1 MTGAILELRSAARLW
16 ARRPFTALTSA
27 LTLGLT
33 IGAVVAVSALSR
45 RLILEPLP
53 YRDPE
58 RLVAVYSRFPS
69 LDFDRFWLSGPEVV
83 ELAEWSTSYA
93 GVAAWVLDSVD
104 VLGESPVRARLAAT
118 NAASWSVWGVDAQLG
133 RTFTATED
141 MPGAAPVTV
150 LAHDF
155 WQRAFAADPAI
166 VGRGI
171 RMDGRTVT
179 IVGVMPRGFDLLR
192 EGVDLW
198 VPLALDPTDPGPR
211 PAHFLTVAARLAP
224 DANVAS
230 ANTELSDLM
239 ARWQRVLGDQHAPHP
254 DKHAVFVTPLH
265 RDLVAELLPS
275 LGVLATASLLLLAIG
290 TVNLLGLRLA
300 DLAVRRRDTAARLA
314 LGARRRGLAT
324 PFLAEALWIALPA
337 CLVAL
342 VVAWAAA
349 PVAAAA
355 FPVPEIDQ
363 KPQLVEGALAAGLA
377 LLLAVGALT
386 PWPWLLTPR
395 GQLTGSPAARVGND
409 LRASRTFRAALA
421 LQVALATALVA
432 GAGVAVQRLADV
444 TPDEPGYR
452 PERLLTLELALPEAG
467 YPEAHQVEAFYARL
481 LERLRAL
488 PGVVSA
494 ATGSALP
501 PERVRTG
508 NNALFETLDLPP
520 DAPPASIAYTD
531 LVSPEWLDTFGIQLV
546 RGEGF
551 RPEDAA
557 AARPVAIISR
567 STAAAFWRDRDPL
580 GDRFREGLPNDP
592 EPTWFTIVG
601 IVEGLAPPPG
611 DDPGLEAYFL
621 AGSSPQIFGTPLRD
635 RFVVVRS
642 EGDPAALAPAVR
654 GEIARLDPAL
664 AVAAMR
670 SMDEVIGE
678 SLRRPR
684 LVAAVTACCA
694 GLALALALLGLHAAL
709 RQSLALRRQEMAVRA
724 ALGAT
729 RTRLARALLGA
740 PLAWCAAGLA
750 AGVLLGLT
758 AHRASTV
765 VATDLPA
772 VPLWTLAVGVGLV
785 AAAIASA
792 AAASLPGL
800 RNVEAASELRK
811 D

>member
-1 MTGAILELRSAARLW
+1 MTGALLELRRAGRLW
-16 ARRPFTALTSA
+16 MRRPLTALTSV

-33 IGAVVAVSALSR
+33 IGAVAAVVALTR
-45 RLILEPLP
+45 RLVLDPLP
-53 YRDPE
+53 YREPE

-69 LDFDRFWLSGPEVV
+69 LGFDRFWLSGPEVV
-83 ELAEWSTSYA
+83 ELGDWSRSYS

-104 VLGESPVRARLAAT
+104 VLGERPVRARLAAV
-118 NAASWSVWGVDAQLG
+118 NAASWGVWGVDARLG
-133 RTFTATED
+133 RTFTAAED
-141 MPGAAPVTV
+141 VPGAAPVAV

-166 VGRGI
+166 VGRGV
-171 RMDGRTVT
+171 RMDGQTVT
-179 IVGVMPRGFDLLR
+179 VVGVMPRGFDLLR

-198 VPLALDPTDPGPR
+198 VPLGLDPADPGPR
-211 PAHFLTVAARLAP
+211 PGHYLNVAARLAP
-224 DANVAS
+224 GAS
-230 ANTELSDLM
+230 AESANAELSDLM
-239 ARWQRVLGDQHAPHP
+239 ARWQRELGEQHAPHP
-254 DKHAVFVTPLH
+254 DKHALFVTSLH
-265 RDLVAELLPS
+265 DDLVAELRPS
-275 LGVLATASLLLLAIG
+275 LAVLATAALLLLAIG
-290 TVNLLGLRLA
+290 AVNLLGLRLA
-300 DLAVRRRDTAARLA
+300 DLAARRRETAARLA
-314 LGARRRGLAT
+314 LGARGRQLLT
-324 PFLAEALWIALPA
+324 PFLAEAAWVAVPA
-337 CLVAL
+337 AAVAL
-342 VVAWAAA
+342 LVVSATAPIAAS
-349 PVAAAA
+349 A
-355 FPVPEIDQ
+355 FPHTGADQ
-363 KPQLVEGALAAGLA
+363 GPRAVEGALAAGLA
-377 LLLAVGALT
+377 LLLALGTLA
-386 PWPWLLTPR
+386 PWPWLFAPR
-395 GQLTGSPAARVGND
+395 WRLAGSPGARAGHDLAAT
-409 LRASRTFRAALA
+409 RTFRAALA

-432 GAGVAVQRLADV
+432 GAGAAVQRLADI
-444 TPDEPGYR
+444 TPDEPGYH
-452 PERLLTLELALPEAG
+452 PERLLTLELALPEAV
-467 YPEAHQVEAFYARL
+467 YPEAHQVEGFYARL
-481 LERLRAL
+481 LERLRAV

-494 ATGSALP
+494 AAGSSLP

-508 NNALFETLDLPP
+508 NNALFETLELAP

-531 LVSPEWLDTFGIQLV
+531 LVSPEWHDTLGIALV

-567 STAAAFWRDRDPL
+567 STAEAFWRGRDPL

-642 EGDPAALAPAVR
+642 EGDPAALASAVR
-654 GEIARLDPAL
+654 SEIARLDPAL

-709 RQSLALRRQEMAVRA
+709 RQSLALRRQEMAMRA

-740 PLAWCAAGLA
+740 PLRWCAAGLA
-750 AGVLLGLT
+750 AGVLLGLG
-758 AHRASTV
+758 AHRASTL
-765 VATDLPA
+765 VATDLSA
-772 VPLWTLAVGVGLV
+772 APLWTLAVGVGLV

-792 AAASLPGL
+792 AAASLPALHRLEAGRDL
-800 RNVEAASELRK
+800 RA